1 MKGLFEPKDYTLTE
15 DEFNAV
21 YQWIDENKDSLEE
34 PLKQGLLKLI
44 SSEQQKYRQ
53 GRSSK

>member
-1 MKGLFEPKDYTLTE
+1 MKGLFEPKDYSLTE
-15 DEFNAV
+15 EEFQAV

>member
-1 MKGLFEPKDYTLTE
+1 MKGLFEPKDYSLTE
-15 DEFNAV
+15 EEFQAV

-44 SSEQQKYRQ
+44 SSEQQKNRQ